1 MTNIQELQLLL
12 SSEGEGDDLQSFA
25 SFFQINPLPLLD
37 RLFVNV
43 KLCLFAAAHPPNLH
57 VRRFKRILLFL
68 NRDILLCETRS
79 SPATLPMQATRRQH
93 WPARSSTTQEW

>member
-12 SSEGEGDDLQSFA
+12 SSEGEDDDLQSFA

-43 KLCLFAAAHPPNLH
+43 MLCLLLP
-57 VRRFKRILLFL
+57 ILQLPRATVQANTVLFL
-68 NRDILLCETRS
+68 NGTLLSETRR
-79 SPATLPMQATRRQH
+79 SPAILPMQATRRQH
-93 WPARSSTTQEW
+93 WPARSSTTQE

>member
-12 SSEGEGDDLQSFA
+12 SSEGEDDDLQSFA

-37 RLFVNV
+37 RLFVSV
-43 KLCLFAAAHPPNLH
+43 KLCLFLLP
-57 VRRFKRILLFL
+57 ILQLPRATVQANTVLFL
-68 NRDILLCETRS
+68 NGTLLSETRR

-93 WPARSSTTQEW
+93 WPARSSTTQE